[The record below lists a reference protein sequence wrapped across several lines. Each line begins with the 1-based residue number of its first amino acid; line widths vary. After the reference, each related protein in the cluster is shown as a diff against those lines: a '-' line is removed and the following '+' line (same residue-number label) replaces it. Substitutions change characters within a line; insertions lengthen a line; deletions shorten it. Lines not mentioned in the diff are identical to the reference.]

1 MIQNLEDMT
10 FKNKKRRQLRL
21 MSMNEMIWGFNNHM
35 NNMRKLNVVVILF
48 FIYPCPSFLV
58 WQKKSCLN
66 NSYRMLCD
74 QYIIY
79 IGFDYGWFYINK
91 RFGVD

>member
-21 MSMNEMIWGFNNHM
+21 MSMNEMKWGFNNHM

-48 FIYPCPSFLV
+48 FIYPCPSFFV
-58 WQKKSCLN
+58 WQIKVAKTIVIEC
-66 NSYRMLCD
+66 
-74 QYIIY
+74 
-79 IGFDYGWFYINK
+79 FVINI
-91 RFGVD
+91 